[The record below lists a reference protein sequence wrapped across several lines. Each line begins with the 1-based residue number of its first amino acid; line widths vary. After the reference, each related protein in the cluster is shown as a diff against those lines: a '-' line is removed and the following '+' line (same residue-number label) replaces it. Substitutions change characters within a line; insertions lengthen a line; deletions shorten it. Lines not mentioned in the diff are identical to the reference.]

1 MYLKN
6 KNKKGMQ
13 LKQNKIRQI
22 HEISYKKK
30 LKNQY
35 ANHKY

>member
-1 MYLKN
+1 
-6 KNKKGMQ
+6 MQ

-22 HEISYKKK
+22 HEISYNKKFE
-30 LKNQY
+30 NQY